1 MLLLLPL
8 PPYQIEWE
16 PILVHVAHA
25 EGQRF
30 PYEVILRS
38 VLKHLVDAAS
48 NEFLFLCDF
57 FKTQPKDTFN
67 RYIYTMHY
75 CTILYSAILTIHY
88 PLLYHTYYLNT
99 TTLCERIFGRTM
111 SLVLESIENYLLSC
125 ADVVGL
131 LIMIKVR
138 HTPILLPT

>member
-1 MLLLLPL
+1 MFYIVYISIYCFYDAYINNNLLCLSYPMLLLLPL

-67 RYIYTMHY
+67 R
-75 CTILYSAILTIHY
+75 
-88 PLLYHTYYLNT
+88 
-99 TTLCERIFGRTM
+99 
-111 SLVLESIENYLLSC
+111 
-125 ADVVGL
+125 
-131 LIMIKVR
+131 
-138 HTPILLPT
+138 